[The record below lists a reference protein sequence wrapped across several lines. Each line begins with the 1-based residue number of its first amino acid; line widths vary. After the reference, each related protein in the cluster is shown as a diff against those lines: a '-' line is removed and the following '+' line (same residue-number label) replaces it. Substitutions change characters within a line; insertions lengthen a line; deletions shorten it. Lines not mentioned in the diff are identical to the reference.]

1 MTMETA
7 GVSPFDAAAIL
18 VALAAVFGYLNYR
31 FLHFPQAI
39 GLTVMG
45 AVASLAVVAADA
57 LVPGFGPG
65 QAVRAFLRGIDFETT
80 LMEGMLSFLLFAG
93 AMHVNLAAVW
103 SRRWTVLS
111 LATAGV
117 LISTA
122 LVGLGF
128 MGLGRLAGLDIPLLW
143 CLVFGALISPTDP
156 VAVLG
161 LLKSARVPESL
172 EAKVA
177 GESLFN
183 DGVGVVVFS
192 IVAAAAVGGGEL
204 SPWRG
209 AELFLVEA
217 GGGALLGLAVG
228 WLGYWAMRGVDEY
241 NLEILITLAIVMGG
255 YSLAGLVHV
264 SGPLAMAVAGL
275 FIGNRGV
282 RFAMSE
288 TTRTHLLGFWSLID
302 EILNSVLFLLIGLEV
317 VAIAARQSYLLIGVA
332 AIVLVLLARAVA
344 VGVPMTCLRWISPFT
359 PGAFPLLVWGGLR
372 GGISIALALSLP
384 GGPMKELIL
393 TVTYVVVVFSVVVQG
408 GTVGAAARRFLK
420 GAPSMERPEV

>member
-1 MTMETA
+1 
-7 GVSPFDAAAIL
+7 
-18 VALAAVFGYLNYR
+18 
-31 FLHFPQAI
+31 
-39 GLTVMG
+39 
-45 AVASLAVVAADA
+45 
-57 LVPGFGPG
+57 
-65 QAVRAFLRGIDFETT
+65 
-80 LMEGMLSFLLFAG
+80 
-93 AMHVNLAAVW
+93 
-103 SRRWTVLS
+103 
-111 LATAGV
+111 
-117 LISTA
+117 
-122 LVGLGF
+122 
-128 MGLGRLAGLDIPLLW
+128 
-143 CLVFGALISPTDP
+143 VFGALISPTDP

-317 VAIAARQSYLLIGVA
+317 VAIAARQSYLLVGVA

-384 GGPMKELIL
+384 GGPMKELVL

-420 GAPSMERPEV
+420 GAPGMERPET